1 MLHKIRLSKN
11 STIYKEMYDLIAR
24 QVSRV
29 MTFSENSLF

>member
-11 STIYKEMYDLIAR
+11 SNIYKEMYDLIAR

-29 MTFSENSLF
+29 TKFSENSLF